1 MNAQIEQWNGIG
13 SSKAVSCSYKK
24 LIYYKGATTDWC
36 GNVAVTVSWFWKP
49 SWIYREKIK
58 LIL

>member
-24 LIYYKGATTDWC
+24 LIYYKGPPQIDVEMLQWLLVGF
-36 GNVAVTVSWFWKP
+36 GNPVEY
-49 SWIYREKIK
+49 IEKK
-58 LIL
+58 LS